1 MVCEKAGLLS
11 SFASSFAWLLSSTGS
26 RGRVQIA
33 DTMAILRKPAVEI
46 FRRHLL
52 SHLRNIATVS
62 R

>member
-46 FRRHLL
+46 FRR
-52 SHLRNIATVS
+52 AAAFA
-62 R
+62 